1 MIDFTDL
8 INKLNEYN
16 NIILQENEEYK
27 KENEKFKSIISDYI
41 KKESENMLLLEK
53 YKKENEEYK
62 NKINTLE
69 EDNTNFKKVSFVQS
83 MNKQLTE
90 KMNYITILEGQL
102 QKYKNKDEIILE
114 VKQNSSIKE
123 EENKEESIKQ
133 NKEENV
139 KQNKEESIKQN
150 KEESIKQNKEESI
163 KQNKGEQN
171 NKSKKK
177 KEEKVEDKKEDKVE
191 EKNIKEKYSNET
203 EFNPDEYE
211 DINGYELL
219 CYKKKYYLRDLE
231 TSEIYDIN
239 DYKPNKIVGLITK
252 GGKMKLNK

>member
-8 INKLNEYN
+8 INNLNEYN
-16 NIILQENEEYK
+16 NNILQENEKYK
-27 KENEKFKSIISDYI
+27 KQVEDLKLQISDLTT
-41 KKESENMLLLEK
+41 KESNNISLLEK

-90 KMNYITILEGQL
+90 KINYITILEGQI

-114 VKQNSSIKE
+114 VKQNSSVKE
-123 EENKEESIKQ
+123 SKEESL
-133 NKEENV
+133 KES
-139 KQNKEESIKQN
+139 KEESLKES
-150 KEESIKQNKEESI
+150 KEESLKES
-163 KQNKGEQN
+163 N

-177 KEEKVEDKKEDKVE
+177 KEDKIEN
-191 EKNIKEKYSNET
+191 KNIKEKYSNES

-211 DINGYELL
+211 DLNGYELL

-239 DYKPNKIVGLITK
+239 DYKPNKVVGLITK

>member
-1 MIDFTDL
+1 MINFTDL

-16 NIILQENEEYK
+16 NNILQENEKYK
-27 KENEKFKSIISDYI
+27 KENEELKLQILDLTS
-41 KKESENMLLLEK
+41 KESHNNLLLEK

-114 VKQNSSIKE
+114 VKQNSSVKE
-123 EENKEESIKQ
+123 ESIKENKEESIKEQ
-133 NKEENV
+133 YIKESV
-139 KQNKEESIKQN
+139 KETTKDS
-150 KEESIKQNKEESI
+150 
-163 KQNKGEQN
+163 N

-177 KEEKVEDKKEDKVE
+177 KEDKIEDKKEDKVE

-239 DYKPNKIVGLITK
+239 DYKPNKVVGLITK

>member
-1 MIDFTDL
+1 MINFTDL

-62 NKINTLE
+62 NKIHLLE
-69 EDNTNFKKVSFVQS
+69 EDNKNFQKVSFVQS
-83 MNKQLTE
+83 INKQLTE
-90 KMNYITILEGQL
+90 KINYITILEGQL
-102 QKYKNKDEIILE
+102 QKYKNKEEIILE
-114 VKQNSSIKE
+114 AKQNSSVKEDENIKE
-123 EENKEESIKQ
+123 QKKENINNKES
-133 NKEENV
+133 
-139 KQNKEESIKQN
+139 
-150 KEESIKQNKEESI
+150 
-163 KQNKGEQN
+163 N
-171 NKSKKK
+171 NKSNKK
-177 KEEKVEDKKEDKVE
+177 KEEKLE
-191 EKNIKEKYSNET
+191 ENIKEKYSNES

>member
-8 INKLNEYN
+8 IHKLNEYN
-16 NIILQENEEYK
+16 NNILQENEKYK
-27 KENEKFKSIISDYI
+27 KQVEDMKLQISDLTT
-41 KKESENMLLLEK
+41 KESHNNLLLEK
-53 YKKENEEYK
+53 YEKENEEYK

-90 KMNYITILEGQL
+90 KINYITILESQI

-114 VKQNSSIKE
+114 VKQNSSV
-123 EENKEESIKQ
+123 KEESVKEDIKQ
-133 NKEENV
+133 KDKDKEDN
-139 KQNKEESIKQN
+139 IKQKDKEDNIKSN
-150 KEESIKQNKEESI
+150 K
-163 KQNKGEQN
+163 
-171 NKSKKK
+171 
-177 KEEKVEDKKEDKVE
+177 KKEDKIE
-191 EKNIKEKYSNET
+191 NKEDKNIKEKYSNES

-211 DINGYELL
+211 DLNGYELL

-239 DYKPNKIVGLITK
+239 DYKPNKVVGLITK
-252 GGKMKLNK
+252 GGKMKLNIK

>member
-1 MIDFTDL
+1 MINFTDL

-62 NKINTLE
+62 NKIHSLE
-69 EDNTNFKKVSFVQS
+69 EDNKNFQKVSFVQS
-83 MNKQLTE
+83 INKQLTE
-90 KMNYITILEGQL
+90 KINYIAILEGQL
-102 QKYKNKDEIILE
+102 QKYKNKEEIILE
-114 VKQNSSIKE
+114 TKQNSSVKEDENIKE
-123 EENKEESIKQ
+123 QKKENINNKEENKES
-133 NKEENV
+133 
-139 KQNKEESIKQN
+139 
-150 KEESIKQNKEESI
+150 
-163 KQNKGEQN
+163 N

-177 KEEKVEDKKEDKVE
+177 KEEKLEEKIE
-191 EKNIKEKYSNET
+191 EKNIKEKYSNES

-239 DYKPNKIVGLITK
+239 DYKPNKVVGLITK

>member
-1 MIDFTDL
+1 MTDFTDL

-16 NIILQENEEYK
+16 NNILQENEKYK
-27 KENEKFKSIISDYI
+27 KENEKIKLIISDYI
-41 KKESENMLLLEK
+41 KKESENILLLEK
-53 YKKENEEYK
+53 YEKENEEYK

-133 NKEENV
+133 NKEE
-139 KQNKEESIKQN
+139 
-150 KEESIKQNKEESI
+150 
-163 KQNKGEQN
+163 QN

-177 KEEKVEDKKEDKVE
+177 KEEKVEDKKEEKVEDKKEEKVE

-239 DYKPNKIVGLITK
+239 DYKPNKVVGLITK

>member
-16 NIILQENEEYK
+16 NSISDENEKYK
-27 KENEKFKSIISDYI
+27 KENEELKLQISNLTS
-41 KKESENMLLLEK
+41 KESHNNLLLEK

-114 VKQNSSIKE
+114 VKQNSSVKE
-123 EENKEESIKQ
+123 ESIKENKEESIKQ
-133 NKEENV
+133 NKEEN
-139 KQNKEESIKQN
+139 KES
-150 KEESIKQNKEESI
+150 
-163 KQNKGEQN
+163 N

-177 KEEKVEDKKEDKVE
+177 KEEKIE
-191 EKNIKEKYSNET
+191 EKIEEKHIKEKYSNET

-239 DYKPNKIVGLITK
+239 DYKPNKVVGLITK

>member
-8 INKLNEYN
+8 IHKLNEYN
-16 NIILQENEEYK
+16 NYILQENEKHK
-27 KENEKFKSIISDYI
+27 KENEELKLQISDLTT
-41 KKESENMLLLEK
+41 KESNNILLLEK
-53 YKKENEEYK
+53 YEKENEEYK

-90 KMNYITILEGQL
+90 KINYITILESQI

-114 VKQNSSIKE
+114 VKQNSSV
-123 EENKEESIKQ
+123 KEESVKEDNIKQ
-133 NKEENV
+133 KDKEDN
-139 KQNKEESIKQN
+139 I
-150 KEESIKQNKEESI
+150 
-163 KQNKGEQN
+163 
-171 NKSKKK
+171 KSKKK
-177 KEEKVEDKKEDKVE
+177 KEDKIENKED
-191 EKNIKEKYSNET
+191 KNIKEKYSNES

-239 DYKPNKIVGLITK
+239 DYKPNKVVGLITK
-252 GGKMKLNK
+252 GGKMKLNIK

>member
-8 INKLNEYN
+8 IHKLNEYN
-16 NIILQENEEYK
+16 NNILQENEKYK
-27 KENEKFKSIISDYI
+27 KENEELKLQISDLTT
-41 KKESENMLLLEK
+41 KESHNNLLLEK
-53 YKKENEEYK
+53 YEKENEEYK

-90 KMNYITILEGQL
+90 KINYITILESQI

-114 VKQNSSIKE
+114 VKQNSSV
-123 EENKEESIKQ
+123 KEESVKEDNIKQ
-133 NKEENV
+133 KDKED
-139 KQNKEESIKQN
+139 
-150 KEESIKQNKEESI
+150 
-163 KQNKGEQN
+163 N

-177 KEEKVEDKKEDKVE
+177 KEDKIEEKKE
-191 EKNIKEKYSNET
+191 EKNIKEKYSNES

-211 DINGYELL
+211 DLNGYELL

-239 DYKPNKIVGLITK
+239 DYKPNKVVGLITK
-252 GGKMKLNK
+252 GGKMKLNIK

>member
-1 MIDFTDL
+1 MINFTDL

-16 NIILQENEEYK
+16 NNISDENEKYK
-27 KENEKFKSIISDYI
+27 KENEELKLQISDLTT
-41 KKESENMLLLEK
+41 KESHNNLLLEK
-53 YKKENEEYK
+53 YEKENEEYK
-62 NKINTLE
+62 NKINSLE

-114 VKQNSSIKE
+114 VKQNSSVKE
-123 EENKEESIKQ
+123 E

-139 KQNKEESIKQN
+139 KENKKEESIKEN
-150 KEESIKQNKEESI
+150 KENKE
-163 KQNKGEQN
+163 EQN

-177 KEEKVEDKKEDKVE
+177 KEDKIEDKVE

-239 DYKPNKIVGLITK
+239 DYKPNKVVGLITK

>member
-16 NIILQENEEYK
+16 NNILQENEKYK
-27 KENEKFKSIISDYI
+27 KENEELKLQILDLTS
-41 KKESENMLLLEK
+41 KESHNNLLLEK
-53 YKKENEEYK
+53 YEKENEEYK

-114 VKQNSSIKE
+114 VKQSSSIKE
-123 EENKEESIKQ
+123 EENKEEI
-133 NKEENV
+133 V
-139 KQNKEESIKQN
+139 KQNKEESIKEN
-150 KEESIKQNKEESI
+150 KEDNVKQNKE
-163 KQNKGEQN
+163 EQN

-177 KEEKVEDKKEDKVE
+177 KEDKVENKEEKIE

>member
-8 INKLNEYN
+8 IHKLNEYN
-16 NIILQENEEYK
+16 NYILQENEKHK
-27 KENEKFKSIISDYI
+27 KENEELKLQISNLTT
-41 KKESENMLLLEK
+41 KESHNNLLLEK
-53 YKKENEEYK
+53 YEKENEEYK

-90 KMNYITILEGQL
+90 KINYITILESQI

-114 VKQNSSIKE
+114 VKQNSSVKE
-123 EENKEESIKQ
+123 SKEESV
-133 NKEENV
+133 KES
-139 KQNKEESIKQN
+139 KEESVKESKEKIKE
-150 KEESIKQNKEESI
+150 KH
-163 KQNKGEQN
+163 
-171 NKSKKK
+171 KK
-177 KEEKVEDKKEDKVE
+177 E
-191 EKNIKEKYSNET
+191 EKNIKEKYSNES

-211 DINGYELL
+211 DLNGYELL

-239 DYKPNKIVGLITK
+239 DYKPNKVVGLITK

>member
-8 INKLNEYN
+8 INNLNEYN
-16 NIILQENEEYK
+16 NNILQENEKYK
-27 KENEKFKSIISDYI
+27 KQVEDLKLQISDLTT
-41 KKESENMLLLEK
+41 KESNNISLLEK

-90 KMNYITILEGQL
+90 KINYITILEGQI

-114 VKQNSSIKE
+114 VKQNSSVKE
-123 EENKEESIKQ
+123 SKEESL
-133 NKEENV
+133 KES
-139 KQNKEESIKQN
+139 KEESL
-150 KEESIKQNKEESI
+150 KES
-163 KQNKGEQN
+163 N

-177 KEEKVEDKKEDKVE
+177 KEDKIEN
-191 EKNIKEKYSNET
+191 KNIKEKYSNES

-211 DINGYELL
+211 DLNGYELL

-239 DYKPNKIVGLITK
+239 DYKPNKVVGLITK

>member
-16 NIILQENEEYK
+16 NNILQENEKYK
-27 KENEKFKSIISDYI
+27 KENEELKLQISDLTS
-41 KKESENMLLLEK
+41 KESHNNLLLEK

-90 KMNYITILEGQL
+90 KINYITILEGQL

-123 EENKEESIKQ
+123 EENKEES
-133 NKEENV
+133 V
-139 KQNKEESIKQN
+139 KQNKEESVKQN
-150 KEESIKQNKEESI
+150 KE
-163 KQNKGEQN
+163 EQN

-177 KEEKVEDKKEDKVE
+177 IEDKKEDKVE

>member
-16 NIILQENEEYK
+16 NSISD
-27 KENEKFKSIISDYI
+27 ENEKYRKQVEELKLQISNLTI
-41 KKESENMLLLEK
+41 KEAHNNLLLEK

-90 KMNYITILEGQL
+90 KMNYINILEGQL

-114 VKQNSSIKE
+114 VKQNSSVKE
-123 EENKEESIKQ
+123 ESVKENKEESVKENKEESIKE
-133 NKEENV
+133 NKE
-139 KQNKEESIKQN
+139 K
-150 KEESIKQNKEESI
+150 
-163 KQNKGEQN
+163 QN
-171 NKSKKK
+171 NKSKKNK
-177 KEEKVEDKKEDKVE
+177 EDKIEDKVE
-191 EKNIKEKYSNET
+191 DKNIKEKYSNET

-239 DYKPNKIVGLITK
+239 DYKPNKVVGLITK

>member
-1 MIDFTDL
+1 MINFTDL

-16 NIILQENEEYK
+16 NNILQENEKYK
-27 KENEKFKSIISDYI
+27 KENEELKLQILDLTS
-41 KKESENMLLLEK
+41 KESHNNSLLEK
-53 YKKENEEYK
+53 YEKENEEYK

-114 VKQNSSIKE
+114 VKQNSSVKE
-123 EENKEESIKQ
+123 ENVKQ

-139 KQNKEESIKQN
+139 KQNKEE
-150 KEESIKQNKEESI
+150 
-163 KQNKGEQN
+163 QN

-177 KEEKVEDKKEDKVE
+177 KEDKIEDKIEDKVE

-239 DYKPNKIVGLITK
+239 DYKPNKVVGLITK

>member
-1 MIDFTDL
+1 MINFTDL

-16 NIILQENEEYK
+16 NNILQENEKYK
-27 KENEKFKSIISDYI
+27 KENEELKLQISNLTS
-41 KKESENMLLLEK
+41 KESHNNLLLEK

-123 EENKEESIKQ
+123 EENKEES
-133 NKEENV
+133 V
-139 KQNKEESIKQN
+139 KQNKEESV
-150 KEESIKQNKEESI
+150 KENTKDT
-163 KQNKGEQN
+163 N

-177 KEEKVEDKKEDKVE
+177 IEDKKEDKVE

-203 EFNPDEYE
+203 EFNPDEY
-211 DINGYELL
+211 DF
-219 CYKKKYYLRDLE
+219 
-231 TSEIYDIN
+231 
-239 DYKPNKIVGLITK
+239 
-252 GGKMKLNK
+252 M

>member
-1 MIDFTDL
+1 MINFTDL
-8 INKLNEYN
+8 IHKLNEYN
-16 NIILQENEEYK
+16 NSISD
-27 KENEKFKSIISDYI
+27 ENEKYRNQVEELKLQISDLTT
-41 KKESENMLLLEK
+41 KESHNNLLLEK

-114 VKQNSSIKE
+114 VKQNSSV
-123 EENKEESIKQ
+123 KEESIKE
-133 NKEENV
+133 NK
-139 KQNKEESIKQN
+139 KEESIKEN
-150 KEESIKQNKEESI
+150 KKEESIK
-163 KQNKGEQN
+163 
-171 NKSKKK
+171 SKKK
-177 KEEKVEDKKEDKVE
+177 IQDKKEDKIEDKVE
-191 EKNIKEKYSNET
+191 DKNIKEKYSNET

-239 DYKPNKIVGLITK
+239 DYKPNKVVGLITK

>member
-1 MIDFTDL
+1 MINFTDL

-16 NIILQENEEYK
+16 NNISD
-27 KENEKFKSIISDYI
+27 ENEKYRKQVEELKLQISDLTT
-41 KKESENMLLLEK
+41 KEAHNNLLLEK

-90 KMNYITILEGQL
+90 KINYITILESQI

-123 EENKEESIKQ
+123 EENKEE
-133 NKEENV
+133 NKEESI

-163 KQNKGEQN
+163 KQNKEEQN

-177 KEEKVEDKKEDKVE
+177 KEDKVENKEDKVE

-239 DYKPNKIVGLITK
+239 DYKPNKVVGLITK

>member
-1 MIDFTDL
+1 MINFTDL

-16 NIILQENEEYK
+16 NNILQEN
-27 KENEKFKSIISDYI
+27 
-41 KKESENMLLLEK
+41 EK

-90 KMNYITILEGQL
+90 KINYITILEGQL

-123 EENKEESIKQ
+123 EENKEE
-133 NKEENV
+133 
-139 KQNKEESIKQN
+139 NKEESIKQN

-163 KQNKGEQN
+163 KQNKEESIKENKQNKEESVKQNKEEQN

-177 KEEKVEDKKEDKVE
+177 KKDKVENKEDKVE

>member
-16 NIILQENEEYK
+16 NSISD
-27 KENEKFKSIISDYI
+27 ENEKYRKQVEELKLQISNLI
-41 KKESENMLLLEK
+41 TKETHNNLLLEK

-114 VKQNSSIKE
+114 VKQNSSVKE
-123 EENKEESIKQ
+123 ESIKENKEESIKEQ
-133 NKEENV
+133 YIKESV
-139 KQNKEESIKQN
+139 KETTKDS
-150 KEESIKQNKEESI
+150 
-163 KQNKGEQN
+163 N

-177 KEEKVEDKKEDKVE
+177 KEECNKVE
-191 EKNIKEKYSNET
+191 EKDIKEKYSNET

-239 DYKPNKIVGLITK
+239 DYKPNKVVGLITK

>member
-8 INKLNEYN
+8 IHKLNEYN
-16 NIILQENEEYK
+16 NYILQENEKHK
-27 KENEKFKSIISDYI
+27 KENEELKLQISNLTT
-41 KKESENMLLLEK
+41 KESHNNLLLEK
-53 YKKENEEYK
+53 YEKENEEYK

-90 KMNYITILEGQL
+90 KINYITILESQI

-114 VKQNSSIKE
+114 VKQNSSV
-123 EENKEESIKQ
+123 KEESVKEDNIKQ
-133 NKEENV
+133 KDKEDN
-139 KQNKEESIKQN
+139 IKQKD
-150 KEESIKQNKEESI
+150 KED
-163 KQNKGEQN
+163 N

-177 KEEKVEDKKEDKVE
+177 KEDKIEEKKE
-191 EKNIKEKYSNET
+191 EKNIKEKYSNES

-211 DINGYELL
+211 DLNGYELL

-239 DYKPNKIVGLITK
+239 DYKPNKVVGLITK
-252 GGKMKLNK
+252 GGKMKLNIK

>member
-16 NIILQENEEYK
+16 NNILQENEKYK
-27 KENEKFKSIISDYI
+27 KENEELKLQISDLTT
-41 KKESENMLLLEK
+41 KESNNILLLEK
-53 YKKENEEYK
+53 YEKENEEYK

-90 KMNYITILEGQL
+90 KINYITILESQI

-114 VKQNSSIKE
+114 VKQNSSVKE
-123 EENKEESIKQ
+123 SKEESV
-133 NKEENV
+133 KEA
-139 KQNKEESIKQN
+139 KEESLKES
-150 KEESIKQNKEESI
+150 KEESVKES
-163 KQNKGEQN
+163 N

-177 KEEKVEDKKEDKVE
+177 KEDKIEDKIEN
-191 EKNIKEKYSNET
+191 KNIKEKYSNES

-211 DINGYELL
+211 DINEYELL

-239 DYKPNKIVGLITK
+239 DYKPNKVVGLITK
-252 GGKMKLNK
+252 GGKMKLNIK

>member
-1 MIDFTDL
+1 MINFTDL

-16 NIILQENEEYK
+16 NNILQENEKYK
-27 KENEKFKSIISDYI
+27 KENEELKLQILDLTS
-41 KKESENMLLLEK
+41 KESHNNSLLEK
-53 YKKENEEYK
+53 YEKENEEYK

-114 VKQNSSIKE
+114 VKQNSSVKE
-123 EENKEESIKQ
+123 ENVKQ

-139 KQNKEESIKQN
+139 KQNKEENVKQN
-150 KEESIKQNKEESI
+150 KEENVKQNKEENV
-163 KQNKGEQN
+163 KQNKEEQN

-177 KEEKVEDKKEDKVE
+177 KEDKIEDKIEDKVE

-239 DYKPNKIVGLITK
+239 DYKPNKVVGLITK

>member
-1 MIDFTDL
+1 MINFTDL
-8 INKLNEYN
+8 IHKLNEYN
-16 NIILQENEEYK
+16 NNILQENEKYK
-27 KENEKFKSIISDYI
+27 KENEELKLQISDLTT
-41 KKESENMLLLEK
+41 KESNNILLLEK
-53 YKKENEEYK
+53 YEKENEEYK

-90 KMNYITILEGQL
+90 KINYITILESQI

-114 VKQNSSIKE
+114 VKQNSSV
-123 EENKEESIKQ
+123 KEESVKGDNIKQ
-133 NKEENV
+133 KDKEDN
-139 KQNKEESIKQN
+139 IKQKD
-150 KEESIKQNKEESI
+150 KEDNIKQKDKEDNI
-163 KQNKGEQN
+163 
-171 NKSKKK
+171 KSKKK
-177 KEEKVEDKKEDKVE
+177 KEDKIENKED
-191 EKNIKEKYSNET
+191 KNIKEKYSNES

-239 DYKPNKIVGLITK
+239 DYKPNKVVGLITK
-252 GGKMKLNK
+252 GGKMKLNIK

>member
-1 MIDFTDL
+1 MINFTDL

-16 NIILQENEEYK
+16 NNISDENEKYK
-27 KENEKFKSIISDYI
+27 KENEELKLQISDLTT
-41 KKESENMLLLEK
+41 KESHNNLLLEK

-90 KMNYITILEGQL
+90 KINYITILEGQL

-123 EENKEESIKQ
+123 EENK
-133 NKEENV
+133 
-139 KQNKEESIKQN
+139 KEESIKEN
-150 KEESIKQNKEESI
+150 KE
-163 KQNKGEQN
+163 EQN
-171 NKSKKK
+171 NKSRKK
-177 KEEKVEDKKEDKVE
+177 KEDKIEDKVE

-239 DYKPNKIVGLITK
+239 DYKPNKVVGLITK

>member
-1 MIDFTDL
+1 MINFTDL

-16 NIILQENEEYK
+16 NNILQENEKYK
-27 KENEKFKSIISDYI
+27 KENEELKLQISNLTS
-41 KKESENMLLLEK
+41 KESHNNLLLEK

-123 EENKEESIKQ
+123 EENKEES
-133 NKEENV
+133 V
-139 KQNKEESIKQN
+139 KQNKEESV
-150 KEESIKQNKEESI
+150 KENTKDT
-163 KQNKGEQN
+163 N

-177 KEEKVEDKKEDKVE
+177 IEDKKEDKVE

>member
-90 KMNYITILEGQL
+90 KINYIAILEGQL
-102 QKYKNKDEIILE
+102 QKYKNKEEIILE
-114 VKQNSSIKE
+114 TKQNSSVKE
-123 EENKEESIKQ
+123 DENKEESIKQ
-133 NKEENV
+133 NKEE
-139 KQNKEESIKQN
+139 QNKE
-150 KEESIKQNKEESI
+150 
-163 KQNKGEQN
+163 EQN

-177 KEEKVEDKKEDKVE
+177 KEEKIE
-191 EKNIKEKYSNET
+191 EKIEENIKENIKEKYSNET

>member
-8 INKLNEYN
+8 IHKLNEYN
-16 NIILQENEEYK
+16 NNILQENEKYK
-27 KENEKFKSIISDYI
+27 KQVEDLKLQISDLTT
-41 KKESENMLLLEK
+41 KESNNILLLEK
-53 YKKENEEYK
+53 YEKENEEYK

-90 KMNYITILEGQL
+90 KINYITILESQI

-114 VKQNSSIKE
+114 VKQNSSVKE
-123 EENKEESIKQ
+123 SKEESV
-133 NKEENV
+133 KES
-139 KQNKEESIKQN
+139 KEESVKES
-150 KEESIKQNKEESI
+150 KEESVKESKESV
-163 KQNKGEQN
+163 KESKESVKESN

-177 KEEKVEDKKEDKVE
+177 KEDKIEN
-191 EKNIKEKYSNET
+191 KNIKEKYSNES

-211 DINGYELL
+211 DLNGYELL

-239 DYKPNKIVGLITK
+239 DYKPNKVVGLITK

>member
-1 MIDFTDL
+1 MINFTDL
-8 INKLNEYN
+8 IHKLNEYN
-16 NIILQENEEYK
+16 NYILQENEKHK
-27 KENEKFKSIISDYI
+27 KENEELKLQISDLTT
-41 KKESENMLLLEK
+41 KESHNNLLLEK
-53 YKKENEEYK
+53 YEKENEEYK

-90 KMNYITILEGQL
+90 KINYITILESQI

-114 VKQNSSIKE
+114 VKQNSSVKE
-123 EENKEESIKQ
+123 SKEESVK
-133 NKEENV
+133 ENV
-139 KQNKEESIKQN
+139 KESVKES
-150 KEESIKQNKEESI
+150 
-163 KQNKGEQN
+163 N

-177 KEEKVEDKKEDKVE
+177 KEDKIEDKIEN
-191 EKNIKEKYSNET
+191 KNIKEKYSNES

-239 DYKPNKIVGLITK
+239 DYKPNKVVGLITK

>member
-1 MIDFTDL
+1 MINFTDL

-16 NIILQENEEYK
+16 NNILQENEKYK
-27 KENEKFKSIISDYI
+27 KENEELKLQISNLTS
-41 KKESENMLLLEK
+41 KESHNNLLLEK

-123 EENKEESIKQ
+123 EENKEES
-133 NKEENV
+133 V
-139 KQNKEESIKQN
+139 KQNKEESV
-150 KEESIKQNKEESI
+150 KENTKDT
-163 KQNKGEQN
+163 N

-177 KEEKVEDKKEDKVE
+177 KEDKIEDKIEDKKEDKVE